1 MSDALQAIALL
12 TVAVFAV
19 GVVANRDPLP
29 QAIAFSFFG
38 LSLFVLF
45 LVLQAPDVSLSAMV
59 VGALA
64 YPLMTLLTL
73 AKVRDRER

>member
-1 MSDALQAIALL
+1 VSDALQAIALL